1 MSKRQTTSQSHR
13 DPWLVIERIPDL
25 NYVMTYTILKGY
37 GRYIQQ
43 QGGGNF
49 IREIIFIIEDG
60 NAKLCYRRDQ
70 LHRTA
75 QYIAAKAVHDVAWLA
90 QANRVVEVAAHRY
103 RAVAAQQ
110 LRRRP
115 YQKLSDQALAKA
127 LLDLIMVQGV
137 SHATGQTTTWLID
150 AEEHFTT
157 YLLDHLKARA
167 AEQRLKLNLA
177 EVFSALTTPLK
188 PSYTEIESREIL
200 ALAVRIGRRPALKR
214 LIVRTPLDEL
224 PQALRRA
231 DPALLRALTSHQRR
245 WFWLHHNYRGPVLD
259 LAYFLQVFQ
268 GLVKQG
274 NAARLLAQAKAS
286 AGRLRKQQT
295 ALVKQLKLDAK
306 HRALLDQAR
315 YIVWLKSYRKDCMY
329 YGAYVINGLLRELAR
344 RCAISFTQAEFL
356 AYPEYAPALLK
367 GSLNPTELME
377 RKKFSVIYGSWDGI
391 AVYTGQR
398 ARSFLNRLPWER
410 EQSHKVAVLTG
421 QPACPGCARGRVTIV
436 DHVSDIPKMH
446 QGDILLSE
454 TTYPA
459 LVPAMKKAA
468 AIVTNMGGL
477 TCHAAIISREL
488 KIPCV
493 VGTKIATRVF
503 KDGDR
508 VEVDATNGVVR
519 KL

>member
-1 MSKRQTTSQSHR
+1 MSKRQTTNQSHR
-13 DPWLVIERIPDL
+13 DPWFVIERIPDL
-25 NYVMTYTILKGY
+25 NYVMAYTILKRY
-37 GRYIQQ
+37 GRYVKQ
-43 QGGGNF
+43 QGGGSF
-49 IREIIFIIEDG
+49 LREIIFIIEDG

-75 QYIAAKAVHDVAWLA
+75 QYIAAKAVRDVAWLA
-90 QANRVVEVAAHRY
+90 KANRVVAVAARRY
-103 RAVAAQQ
+103 RAFASQQ

-115 YQKLSDQALAKA
+115 YRKLSDRALANA
-127 LLDLIMVQGV
+127 LRDLITAQGA

-150 AEEHFTT
+150 AEDHFTT
-157 YLLDHLKARA
+157 YLFDYLKARA
-167 AEQRLKLNLA
+167 AEQKLKLNVA

-214 LIVRTPLDEL
+214 LIIRTPLEAL
-224 PQALRRA
+224 PDALRRA
-231 DPALLRALTSHQRR
+231 DPVLLRALTRHQRR

-274 NAARLLAQAKAS
+274 NAAVLLVQAKAS
-286 AGRLRKQQT
+286 AGRLGKQQT

-306 HRALLDQAR
+306 HRALFDQAR
-315 YIVWLKSYRKDCMY
+315 VIVWLKAYRKDCMY
-329 YGAYVINGLLRELAR
+329 YGAFTANELLRELAR

-356 AYPEYAPALLK
+356 AYPEYGPALLK
-367 GSLNPTELME
+367 HQINPTELME
-377 RKKFSVIYGSWDGI
+377 RKRFSVIYGTWDGI

-398 ARSFLNRLPWER
+398 AKQFIRRLLWER
-410 EQSHKVAVLTG
+410 EQTRNVSTLAG
-421 QPACPGCARGRVTIV
+421 QPACPGKVRGRVVIV
-436 DHVSDIPKMH
+436 NHVSDIPKMKA
-446 QGDILLSE
+446 GNIMLSE

-468 AIVTNMGGL
+468 AIVTNVGGL

-493 VGTKIATRVF
+493 VGTKIATQVF

>member
-1 MSKRQTTSQSHR
+1 MTANKLTKPNDADH
-13 DPWLVIERIPDL
+13 WFVLERIPDL
-25 NYVMTYTILKGY
+25 NYAMGYTALKRY
-37 GRYIQQ
+37 GRYIAR
-43 QGGGNF
+43 QGGGDFLRECMF
-49 IREIIFIIEDG
+49 IFEDG
-60 NAKLCYRRDQ
+60 NAKICYRRGQ
-70 LHRTA
+70 FHRCA
-75 QYIAAKAVHDVAWLA
+75 EYIVTKAVCDVIWLRKTN
-90 QANRVVEVAAHRY
+90 QSVELLARRY
-103 RAVAAQQ
+103 RTVAEQT

-115 YQKLSDQALAKA
+115 YRRLTDRSLVNA
-127 LLDLIMVQGV
+127 LLKLIEAQAA
-137 SHATGQTTTWLID
+137 SLSSGQTTTWIID
-150 AEEHFTT
+150 AEAGFTT
-157 YLLDHLKARA
+157 YLLSYLK
-167 AEQRLKLNLA
+167 QRIVERNLKLNAA
-177 EVFSALTTPLK
+177 EVFSLLTTPLK
-188 PSYTEIESREIL
+188 PSYTEIESRELL
-200 ALAVRIGRRPALKR
+200 ALTVRISRRPALKR

-274 NAARLLAQAKAS
+274 NAAALLAQARAS
-286 AGRLRKQQT
+286 TGKLRRRQAALLKQF
-295 ALVKQLKLDAK
+295 ALDAK
-306 HRALLDQAR
+306 HRALFDQAR

-329 YGAYVINGLLRELAR
+329 YGAYAANELLREFAR

-356 AYPEYAPALLK
+356 AYPEYRPALLK
-367 GSLNPTELME
+367 GSINPTELVE
-377 RKKFSVIYGSWDGI
+377 RKKFSVIYGGWDGI
-391 AVYTGQR
+391 TVYTGQR

-421 QPACPGCARGRVTIV
+421 QPACPGRARGRVTIV

-459 LVPAMKKAA
+459 LVPAMRKAA
-468 AIVTNMGGL
+468 AIVTNVGGL

-488 KIPCV
+488 KVPCV
-493 VGTKIATRVF
+493 VGTKIATQVF

-508 VEVDATNGVVR
+508 VEVDATKGVVR
-519 KL
+519 KV